1 MPAFDPDAEVTE
13 LTLTIPTWVSSIKR
27 TQNNANLSI
36 ITPKAREKLAATLI
50 SLKENVDEMLQLIKE
65 DE

>member
-1 MPAFDPDAEVTE
+1 MPEFDPDAEVTE
-13 LTLTIPTWVSSIKR
+13 LTLTVPTWCSSIKR

-36 ITPKAREKLAATLI
+36 ISKKAREKLTSALLT
-50 SLKENVDEMLQLIKE
+50 LKESVTEMLSLIME